1 MSFSTLIGLVA
12 GIAIVLIAMAVGSSI
27 SMFVNLPGLMIV
39 IGGTIAA
46 TMIRYSMADSFKAW
60 GMSFNVLKVNSE
72 VKDFNEIVDITE
84 DLLRL
89 VRAKGMLAMENYEI
103 KNEFYNSGVR
113 MLIDGYSHELVKQTL
128 REKNRLLMEKAETS
142 AGVFRS
148 IGEAAPAFGM
158 IGTLVGLI
166 QMLSNLSDPSAIG
179 PAMAVAMLTTLYG
192 AMIANLVALPIADK
206 IESWAQNESDR
217 EMLIIEA
224 IDSIGQGH
232 NPAVM
237 RDLLAPFLQING
249 KVKDRCPRKLS
260 LVRHGWLHLPI

>member
-1 MSFSTLIGLVA
+1 MSFSTLIGLIA
-12 GIAIVLIAMAVGSSI
+12 GITIVLVAMAMGSSI

-39 IGGTIAA
+39 FGGTVAA
-46 TMIRYSMADSFKAW
+46 TMIRYSMADSFKAI
-60 GMSFNVLKVNSE
+60 GMSFSVLKVNSE
-72 VKDFNEIVDITE
+72 VKDFNELVDITD
-84 DLLRL
+84 DLLRI
-89 VRAKGMLAMENYEI
+89 VRSKGVLAMDGYEV
-103 KNEFYNSGVR
+103 NNSYYNTGIR
-113 MLIDGYSHELVKQTL
+113 MMVDGYSIDLVKQTL
-128 REKNRLLMEKAETS
+128 KEKNKLLIEKAETS

-148 IGEAAPAFGM
+148 IGDAAPAFGM

-166 QMLSNLSDPSAIG
+166 QMLSNLSDPSSIG

-192 AMIANLVALPIADK
+192 AMIANLFALPIADK

-237 RDLLAPFLQING
+237 RDLLAPFLQMNSKGKANG
-249 KVKDRCPRKLS
+249 EE
-260 LVRHGWLHLPI
+260 G

>member
-1 MSFSTLIGLVA
+1 MSFSTLIGLIA
-12 GIAIVLIAMAVGSSI
+12 GITIVLVAMAMGSSI

-39 IGGTIAA
+39 FGGTVAA
-46 TMIRYSMADSFKAW
+46 TMIRYSMADSFKAI
-60 GMSFNVLKVNSE
+60 GMSFIVLKVNSE
-72 VKDFNEIVDITE
+72 VKDFNELVDITD
-84 DLLRL
+84 DLLRI
-89 VRAKGMLAMENYEI
+89 VRSKGMLAMDGYEV
-103 KNEFYNSGVR
+103 NNSYYNTGIR
-113 MLIDGYSHELVKQTL
+113 MMVDGYSIDLVKQTL
-128 REKNRLLMEKAETS
+128 KEKNKLLIEKAETS

-192 AMIANLVALPIADK
+192 AMIANLFALPIADK

-237 RDLLAPFLQING
+237 RDLLAPFLQMNS
-249 KVKDRCPRKLS
+249 KVKAN
-260 LVRHGWLHLPI
+260 GEEG

>member
-1 MSFSTLIGLVA
+1 MSFSTLIGLFA
-12 GIAIVLIAMAVGSSI
+12 GLAIVLIAMSLGSSI
-27 SMFVNLPGLMIV
+27 AMFVNIPGLMIV

-46 TMIRYSMADSFKAW
+46 TMIRYSMVDSFKAI
-60 GMSFNVLKVNSE
+60 GMSFGVLKVSNE
-72 VKDFNEIVDITE
+72 VRDFNEIIDITE

-89 VRAKGMLAMENYEI
+89 VRTKGALAMDNYEV
-103 KNEFYNSGVR
+103 KNDFYQTGVR
-113 MLIDGYSHELVKQTL
+113 MLVDGYSSDLVNQTL
-128 REKNRLLMEKAETS
+128 REKQKRMIEKAETS

-192 AMIANLVALPIADK
+192 AMIANLFALPMADK
-206 IESWAQNESDR
+206 IESWAQNESER
-217 EMLIIEA
+217 QLLIIEA
-224 IDSIGQGH
+224 VDSIAKGH

-237 RDLLAPFLQING
+237 RDLLAPFLQG
-249 KVKDRCPRKLS
+249 AKRVKED
-260 LVRHGWLHLPI
+260 V

>member
-1 MSFSTLIGLVA
+1 MSFSTLIGLMA
-12 GIAIVLIAMAVGSSI
+12 GIGIVLFAMAMGSSMA
-27 SMFVNLPGLMIV
+27 MFVNVPGMMIV

-46 TMIRYSMADSFKAW
+46 TMIRYSMADSFKAI
-60 GMSFNVLKVNSE
+60 GMSFSVLKVSNE
-72 VKDFNEIVDITE
+72 VKDFNELVDITE
-84 DLLRL
+84 DLLRI
-89 VRAKGMLAMENYEI
+89 VRSKGVLAMESYEL
-103 KNEFYNSGVR
+103 NNDYYHTGVR
-113 MLIDGYSHELVKQTL
+113 MLVDGYSIDLVKQTL
-128 REKNRLLMEKAETS
+128 QEKNKLLIEKAETS

-148 IGEAAPAFGM
+148 IGDAAPAFGM

-192 AMIANLVALPIADK
+192 AMIANLFALPMADK

-217 EMLIIEA
+217 QLLIIEA

-237 RDLLAPFLQING
+237 RDLLAPYLQASK
-249 KVKDRCPRKLS
+249 KVNDS
-260 LVRHGWLHLPI
+260 GEEG

>member
-12 GIAIVLIAMAVGSSI
+12 GIAIVLIAMAMGSSI
-27 SMFVNLPGLMIV
+27 SMFVNIPGLMIV
-39 IGGTIAA
+39 VGGTIAA

-60 GMSFNVLKVNSE
+60 GMSFSALKVSSE
-72 VKDFNEIVDITE
+72 VKDFNELVDITE

-89 VRAKGMLAMENYEI
+89 VRAKGLLAMESYEL
-103 KNEFYNSGVR
+103 NNSFYNTGVR
-113 MLIDGYSHELVKQTL
+113 MLVDGYSVDLVKQTL
-128 REKNRLLMEKAETS
+128 REKNKLLIEKAETS

-148 IGEAAPAFGM
+148 VGEAAPAFGM

-217 EMLIIEA
+217 EILIIEA

-237 RDLLAPFLQING
+237 RDLLAPFLQAS
-249 KVKDRCPRKLS
+249 KQVKQSAKE
-260 LVRHGWLHLPI
+260 G